1 MAARAGPRDV
11 HDRLWKRVFSRKA
24 AFAVELR
31 RMLPPELLAHLDL
44 GTLARYPTE
53 RIDERLHGRISDLCF
68 TADFIDGERRLPAI
82 FPAEHYS
89 TPTPSFPLRAIV
101 SAGEILYEHLAEH
114 PHAKVFPLIVPL
126 VFTQPG
132 AQGTPTQLSTIL
144 DVPPQVRERFP
155 SPIEVRAYVDDFSGS
170 VLDDPY
176 ADPATLALVELTRA
190 FLYAYDNPSSLTP
203 ARLAVLAPLFDVLLD
218 QPEPLAAERDVH
230 ALLTYVLRA
239 FPKGSP
245 VRALVENA
253 LPRRPRKMF
262 ISIADSLVAKGE
274 RRGARKGHRAGL
286 SEGERRGLAR
296 AVLGVLEHRS
306 VSIPE
311 AVRRRV
317 FTSRDEH
324 QLQRWFDRAFAATT
338 AEEIFDDLDG

>member
-1 MAARAGPRDV
+1 
-11 HDRLWKRVFSRKA
+11 
-24 AFAVELR
+24 
-31 RMLPPELLAHLDL
+31 
-44 GTLARYPTE
+44 
-53 RIDERLHGRISDLCF
+53 
-68 TADFIDGERRLPAI
+68 
-82 FPAEHYS
+82 
-89 TPTPSFPLRAIV
+89 
-101 SAGEILYEHLAEH
+101 
-114 PHAKVFPLIVPL
+114 
-126 VFTQPG
+126 
-132 AQGTPTQLSTIL
+132 
-144 DVPPQVRERFP
+144 
-155 SPIEVRAYVDDFSGS
+155 VDDFSGS

-190 FLYAYDNPSSLTP
+190 FLYAYDNPSSLTS

-218 QPEPLAAERDVH
+218 QPEPLAAERDVR

-253 LPRRPRKMF
+253 LPRRPRRMF

-274 RRGARKGHRAGL
+274 RKGRRAGL

-311 AVRRRV
+311 PVRRRV
-317 FTSRDEH
+317 FTSRDEP
-324 QLQRWFDRAFAATT
+324 QLLRWLERAATAT
-338 AEEIFDDLDG
+338 SVGDVFDDLDG